1 MMRVEGGK
9 KNKTISRKGSKGM
22 RREGVGAGH
31 TKGDEEKGK
40 KGRRGRVQSGGRL
53 RKRKS
58 HFRTEIERASERK
71 EAKRR
76 DNSYKGR
83 GSDRK
88 IQKEERNRG
97 RTLYQI

>member
-1 MMRVEGGK
+1 MQESVE
-9 KNKTISRKGSKGM
+9 
-22 RREGVGAGH
+22 
-31 TKGDEEKGK
+31 
-40 KGRRGRVQSGGRL
+40 RVQLGGRL

-58 HFRTEIERASERK
+58 HFRTEIESEREEGGK
-71 EAKRR
+71 KKR

-88 IQKEERNRG
+88 IQKEERSRG